1 MTTQTMQPPKA
12 VGLYDPS
19 FEHDACGVGMVARL
33 DNQPTHEVIQKAI
46 TALENLEHRGASGAD
61 PRTGDGAGILMQM
74 PDELLRA
81 DVPFELPPPGE
92 YGVLMCF
99 LPREDAVRA
108 RLETLLERTVLAEG
122 QRVLGWREV
131 PVCPEHT
138 GEVAG
143 ACRPVV
149 RQLFVGAGAADSGIE
164 DAGRAGGVVDDPMA
178 EEFDQDSFERKLYV
192 IRRVCEL
199 TAEDPGLYVCSS
211 SSRTLNYKGMLI
223 SFQLAA
229 FYPDLQDERCKSALA
244 LVHSRFSTNTFPSWE
259 LAHPYRVI
267 CHNGEI
273 NTVKGNVNWMR
284 ARESELQS
292 ELFGEDLQKI
302 LPVVTQGNSD
312 SATFDNVLE
321 LLQLAGR
328 TPAHAVMMMIPEAYR
343 DREDLPQELKGFYA
357 FHACLMEPWDGPASV
372 AFTDGR
378 VVGATLDRNGLR
390 PGRWVETT
398 DGHVVLG
405 SESGLLDIPADQIR
419 RLGRLQPGKLF
430 LVDLQRGRIVEDSE
444 VKREVAT
451 LKPYDEW
458 YAERSVPFSELAPSD
473 QVTISEQPLRLRQ
486 RAFGYSM
493 EDLRVLLTPMA
504 REAAEPIGSMGNDLS
519 LAVLSDQAPPLF
531 SYFKQLFAQV
541 TNPPIDPIREEV
553 VMSLATSLGTE
564 RNLFEETP
572 EHAHKLLLD
581 QPILLN
587 RELETL
593 RHVSHEEFKAR
604 TIDIIWPVA
613 EGAAGIEGALAR
625 VCAEAHD
632 AIAEGVNIIVL
643 SDRLMGPSRAPIPSL
658 LAVASVHHHL
668 VREGTRLR
676 AGIILESGEP
686 REVHHFATLLGYG
699 ASAINPY
706 LMLET
711 LDRLVFDGQITRAG
725 EDGREVTLTPEQ
737 AAQNTIK
744 AIGKGLLKTISK
756 MGISTTQSY
765 CGAQIFEAV
774 GLEPALIDR
783 HFTGTA
789 SRIGGVGLEV
799 LATEALE
806 RHARAWPTPSAG
818 DGVDTTGLLPVG
830 GVYAWRRDGEHHIW
844 NPETIALV
852 QHAVR
857 AANGDVGAALR
868 GDAAAL
874 ETVRG
879 STAYEQYREYAREV
893 NEDAARKATLRGLL
907 RIGGENEIGG
917 DTGELRSGEPDR
929 PGTGGSGDD
938 SSLGGR
944 QAIPLEQVEPAKE
957 IVKRF
962 CTGAMSLGSIS
973 REAHETLAIAM
984 NRLGGRS
991 NTGEG
996 GEDPARFTPD
1006 KNGDRRRS
1014 AIKQVASGR
1023 FGVTIHYLVNAD
1035 ELQIK
1040 MAQGAK
1046 PGEGG
1051 QLPGHKVDEYIG
1063 SIRHT
1068 TPGVGLIS
1076 PPPHHDIYSIE
1087 DLKQL
1092 IYDLRCANPQ
1102 AQVSV
1107 KLVSEVGVGT
1117 VAAGVSKANAD
1128 RVLIAGHD
1136 GGTGASP
1143 LSSIQAAGVPWEIG
1157 LAETQQ
1163 TLLLNDL
1170 RSRIVVQTDGQ
1181 LKTGRDVVIA
1191 AMLGAD
1197 EMGFSTGPLIAT
1209 GCIMMRACHLN
1220 TCPVG
1225 IATQDPELRK
1235 RFKGTPEH
1243 VVNFFFFVAEEVREI
1258 LASLGLRSLE
1268 EAIGRVDLLGAREAI
1283 DHWKARGV
1291 DLTHVLRPVEIT
1303 EGGALHR
1310 VEAPPAVLEDA
1321 LDWQL
1326 VERARPLLERG
1337 GSIVAGNG
1345 QPGVHRS
1352 QAALGGEE
1360 QVRIE
1365 LPIRNRNR
1373 CVGGILSSHIARA
1386 YGAEGLP
1393 ADSIVVD
1400 FEGSAGQSFGGWL
1413 APGVDFTLRGDANDY
1428 AGKGLS
1434 GGVLSV
1440 SPRAGMGEHFIAEQ
1454 NVIVG
1459 NTVLYGATAGRAFF
1473 RGLAGER
1480 FAVRNS
1486 GASAVVEGVGDHGCE
1501 YMTGGRVVVLGP
1513 TGRNFAAG
1521 MSGGVAYV
1529 LDKDGAFAERCN
1541 MGMVG
1546 FDELEQADA
1555 IELRTL
1561 IEEHGRRTGSPVAAR
1576 VLADWDGLLERG
1588 AFVKVMPHDYK
1599 RVLRELAAQEA
1610 AAAGEKTP
1618 GVGGQESNNDGM
1630 RTFVRGARGADAE
1643 VTNAEATDAVGA
1655 PQVIGES
1662 GQEPA

>member
-1 MTTQTMQPPKA
+1 MNTHIMQPPQA
-12 VGLYDPS
+12 VGLYDPR

-33 DNQPTHEVIQKAI
+33 DNRPTHEVITRAI
-46 TALENLEHRGASGAD
+46 TALENLEHRGATGAD
-61 PRTGDGAGILMQM
+61 PCTGDGAGILMQL
-74 PDELLRA
+74 PDELLRGTV
-81 DVPFELPPPGE
+81 DFELPRAGA

-99 LPREDAVRA
+99 LPTDTAARA
-108 RLETLLERTVLAEG
+108 RLERLLEEIVRAEG
-122 QRVLGWREV
+122 QQLLGWREV
-131 PVCPEHT
+131 PVAEEHT
-138 GEVAG
+138 GEVAA
-143 ACRPVV
+143 ACRPVI
-149 RQLFVGAGAADSGIE
+149 RQLFVGAAPE
-164 DAGRAGGVVDDPMA
+164 LQ
-178 EEFDQDSFERKLYV
+178 EDQDAFERKLYV
-192 IRRVCEL
+192 IRRISDL
-199 TAEDPGLYVCSS
+199 TAQEPGLYVVSS
-211 SSRTLNYKGMLI
+211 SSRTINYKGMLI
-223 SFQLAA
+223 SYQLAQ
-229 FYPDLQDERCKSALA
+229 FYTDLRDERTKSALA
-244 LVHSRFSTNTFPSWE
+244 LVHSRFSTNTFPSWQ

-273 NTVKGNVNWMR
+273 NTVMGNVNWMR
-284 ARESELQS
+284 ARESELRS
-292 ELFGEDLQKI
+292 DLFGEDLQKI
-302 LPVVTQGNSD
+302 LPVVTPGNSD

-321 LLQLAGR
+321 LLMLAGR
-328 TPAHAVMMMIPEAYR
+328 SLPHAAMMMIPEAYR
-343 DREDLPQELKGFYA
+343 DREDLPEYLKGFYA

-398 DGHVVLG
+398 DGYVVLG
-405 SESGLLDIPADQIR
+405 SESGLLDIPPHQVR

-430 LVDLQRGRIVEDSE
+430 LIDLERGRIVEDEE
-444 VKREVAT
+444 VKREIAT
-451 LKPYDEW
+451 RHPYGEW
-458 YAERSVPFSELAPSD
+458 YARNAVPFAQLPPSEQVTLSD
-473 QVTISEQPLRLRQ
+473 QPLHLRQ
-486 RAFGYSM
+486 RAFGYTQ
-493 EDLRVLLTPMA
+493 EDLRVLLAPMA
-504 REAAEPIGSMGNDLS
+504 IEAAEPVGSMGNDLS

-541 TNPPIDPIREEV
+541 TNPPIDSIREEI
-553 VMSLATSLGTE
+553 VMSLATSLGNE
-564 RNLFEETP
+564 RNLFDETP

-593 RHVSHEEFKAR
+593 RHVDHDVYAAR
-604 TIDIIWPVA
+604 EIDITWPIA
-613 EGAAGIEGALAR
+613 EGPGGMSEAIERICRQAR
-625 VCAEAHD
+625 E
-632 AIAEGVNIIVL
+632 AIAERANIIIL
-643 SDRLMGPSRAPIPSL
+643 SDRQLGPRRAPIPSL

-668 VREGTRLR
+668 VLERTRLR

-686 REVHHFATLLGYG
+686 REVHHFATLIGYG
-699 ASAINPY
+699 VSAINPY
-706 LMLET
+706 LLLET
-711 LDRLVFDGQITRAG
+711 LDAMVAEGRIARAG
-725 EDGREVTLTPEQ
+725 ESGGPPVALGAEE
-737 AAQNTIK
+737 AAQNLVK

-756 MGISTTQSY
+756 MGISTIQSY
-765 CGAQIFEAV
+765 RGAQIFEAV
-774 GLEPALIDR
+774 GLEKELIDK
-783 HFTGTA
+783 HFTYTA
-789 SRIGGVGLEV
+789 SRIGGVGVEV
-799 LATEALE
+799 LASEALE
-806 RHARAWPTPSAG
+806 RHARAYPAG
-818 DGVDTTGLLPVG
+818 GRALDQLLPVG

-857 AANGDVGAALR
+857 AANGDVGAALQ
-868 GDAAAL
+868 GDR
-874 ETVRG
+874 E
-879 STAYEQYREYAREV
+879 AYEAVRESPAFEKYREYARMV

-907 RIGGENEIGG
+907 AIGRG
-917 DTGELRSGEPDR
+917 DRES
-929 PGTGGSGDD
+929 
-938 SSLGGR
+938 
-944 QAIPLEQVEPAKE
+944 IPLEEVEPASE

-996 GEDPARFTPD
+996 GEDPVRFTPD
-1006 KNGDRRRS
+1006 PNGDRRRS

-1051 QLPGHKVDEYIG
+1051 QLPGHKVDAYIG

-1068 TPGVGLIS
+1068 MPGVGLIS

-1092 IYDLRCANPQ
+1092 IYDLRCSNPA

-1117 VAAGVSKANAD
+1117 IAAGVSKANAD

-1197 EMGFSTGPLIAT
+1197 EMGFSTAPLIAT

-1258 LASLGLRSLE
+1258 LASLGLRSLD
-1268 EAIGRVDLLGAREAI
+1268 EAIGRVDLLEASGAIE
-1283 DHWKARGV
+1283 HWKARGV
-1291 DLTHVLRPVEIT
+1291 DLTHILAHVELP
-1303 EGGALHR
+1303 EDAPRRR
-1310 VEAPPAVLEDA
+1310 VEPPPEVLKDA

-1326 VERARPLLERG
+1326 LER
-1337 GSIVAGNG
+1337 S
-1345 QPGVHRS
+1345 QP
-1352 QAALGGEE
+1352 AL
-1360 QVRIE
+1360 VRRE
-1365 LPIRNRNR
+1365 PVKMALEIRNRNR
-1373 CVGGILSSHIARA
+1373 CVGGILSSNIAQRH
-1386 YGAEGLP
+1386 GAEGLP
-1393 ADSIVVD
+1393 EDSIVVD
-1400 FEGSAGQSFGGWL
+1400 FEGSAGQSFAGWL
-1413 APGVDFTLRGDANDY
+1413 APGVTFTLCGDAQDY

-1434 GGVLSV
+1434 GGVFAIR
-1440 SPRAGMGEHFIAEQ
+1440 PRDGMGEHFKAEE

-1486 GASAVVEGVGDHGCE
+1486 GAWAVVEGVGDHGCE
-1501 YMTGGRVVVLGP
+1501 YMTGGRVVVLGE

-1529 LDKDGAFAERCN
+1529 LDEHGRFPQRCN

-1546 FDELEQADA
+1546 FEELSEADA
-1555 IELRTL
+1555 IELRAMV
-1561 IEEHGRRTGSPVAAR
+1561 EEHRARTSSPVAAR
-1576 VLADWDGLLERG
+1576 VLEQWRSLLEAG

-1599 RVLRELAAQEA
+1599 RVLRERAEEEALAASGASNGRSPA
-1610 AAAGEKTP
+1610 AASPLGA
-1618 GVGGQESNNDGM
+1618 VGGTG
-1630 RTFVRGARGADAE
+1630 R
-1643 VTNAEATDAVGA
+1643 
-1655 PQVIGES
+1655 
-1662 GQEPA
+1662 